1 MMKKRIRLLVSA
13 LLSMVLIISCMS
25 ACTSTNAPVSDSEAS
40 PEATA
45 DEPASVAE
53 SPAEE
58 AGDTK
63 SPPYKVGMS
72 CNALSISYWVQQ
84 HEEFISAAEKY
95 KEQGLVSEYFT
106 TNANHDVAKQISDI
120 KDLITKGCDIILIDA
135 TSSTALIPVVE
146 EAYEKGIRVASFDN
160 FVDTENQ
167 TTIVKVDE
175 VEFGRIGA
183 QFVADAI
190 GGKGKICILNAT
202 AGVTS
207 NEYRRKGAEEVFSQY
222 PDIEILAEANGDC
235 DYAKGKGI
243 MESYVSAFSE
253 IDAIW
258 SQGGA
263 MTQAA
268 IDVFNSVGRPLV
280 PMSGEAS
287 NGFLRAWKENM
298 DKGFTSVAL
307 AISTASPAVALQV
320 CLDDLQGTP
329 APKIT
334 EMPLGVIT
342 EDNIDE
348 YYDPELPDSFWCLT
362 DLNKEQLTELYSK

>member
-1 MMKKRIRLLVSA
+1 MKKRIRLLVSM
-13 LLSMVLIISCMS
+13 LLSMALVVSCMS
-25 ACTSTNAPVSDSEAS
+25 GCTSNNATSSSTATTASESAS
-40 PEATA
+40 
-45 DEPASVAE
+45 E
-53 SPAEE
+53 SKTSTEE
-58 AGDTK
+58 TGDTK
-63 SPPYKVGMS
+63 APPYKVGMS

-95 KEQGLVSEYFT
+95 KEQGLISEYYT

-120 KDLITKGCDIILIDA
+120 KDLMTKGCDIILIDA

-146 EAYEKGIRVASFDN
+146 EAYAKGIRVASFDN

-183 QFVADAI
+183 QFVADSI

-202 AGVTS
+202 AGVSS
-207 NEYRRKGAEEVFSQY
+207 NEYRRKGAEEVFSKY

-243 MESYVSAFSE
+243 MESYVSAFDE

-268 IDVFNSVGRPLV
+268 IDVYNSVGRPLV

-287 NGFLRAWKENM
+287 NGFLRVWKENA

-320 CLDDLQGTP
+320 CLDDLQGIP

-342 EDNIDE
+342 AENIDE
-348 YYDPELPDSFWCLT
+348 YYQPDLPDSFWCLT
-362 DLNKEQLTELYSK
+362 DLSKEQLVELYSK